1 MRSASVRCCL
11 KLSKAFSISVSVLAV
26 TKRICTPS
34 ARAACSASP
43 ICNWALAFSGSQV
56 QKISCIGSQ
65 FVQQPQ
71 ALPSQQITEKVAPVI
86 LPPVRLRLGGIP
98 IHVRSTSNSDHKF
111 DALASVAMCQSTKSL
126 RDSQRPRR
134 LTATLSPGARSW
146 VAGEAP
152 CLEDRGVSNLSLK
165 TGVAYDNQGYHPA
178 ASAYDRRYE
187 CAQALCWHAE
197 GPHPQLQAVRGVS
210 EAITRHGYM
219 RGYPRLPAASGR
231 HGDEHL

>member
-1 MRSASVRCCL
+1 MPVERRERVIAIWLGSTGNGRNPMFNGRRQPSRGGTSRMTRECQVRFC
-11 KLSKAFSISVSVLAV
+11 
-26 TKRICTPS
+26 
-34 ARAACSASP
+34 
-43 ICNWALAFSGSQV
+43 
-56 QKISCIGSQ
+56 
-65 FVQQPQ
+65 
-71 ALPSQQITEKVAPVI
+71 E
-86 LPPVRLRLGGIP
+86 RLGVKFPGPTRHFRQIEP
-98 IHVRSTSNSDHKF
+98 RPPLSSCPLRSDRVRTF
-111 DALASVAMCQSTKSL
+111 APQRIDAVCQGTKSL

-134 LTATLSPGARSW
+134 LTATLSPGARSR

-165 TGVAYDNQGYHPA
+165 TGVAYDNHAYHPA

>member
-1 MRSASVRCCL
+1 MSEPMRPKRSGCCARVASGQ
-11 KLSKAFSISVSVLAV
+11 
-26 TKRICTPS
+26 
-34 ARAACSASP
+34 AA
-43 ICNWALAFSGSQV
+43 
-56 QKISCIGSQ
+56 
-65 FVQQPQ
+65 
-71 ALPSQQITEKVAPVI
+71 VAPTPPITLMKSRRLIAPPEPAPAFDDYSKEMRATEWGLMVSLHSNNPEPRI
-86 LPPVRLRLGGIP
+86 SQMGQKANRSLPIARQLSPAPDMPPYLLR
-98 IHVRSTSNSDHKF
+98 
-111 DALASVAMCQSTKSL
+111 AAMCQGTKSL

>member
-1 MRSASVRCCL
+1 MATLRQLR
-11 KLSKAFSISVSVLAV
+11 
-26 TKRICTPS
+26 
-34 ARAACSASP
+34 
-43 ICNWALAFSGSQV
+43 
-56 QKISCIGSQ
+56 
-65 FVQQPQ
+65 
-71 ALPSQQITEKVAPVI
+71 I
-86 LPPVRLRLGGIP
+86 LPPTLRSSSPNLTRLLRAPRKRPTGGTAEQRDKLAPLQLPKLHPLPLAREQNSGSATISQGSLQCGIAVRPMSPRGQNP
-98 IHVRSTSNSDHKF
+98 N
-111 DALASVAMCQSTKSL
+111 ASRTPVCQLSPAADKLPHMLWPASCHSTKSL